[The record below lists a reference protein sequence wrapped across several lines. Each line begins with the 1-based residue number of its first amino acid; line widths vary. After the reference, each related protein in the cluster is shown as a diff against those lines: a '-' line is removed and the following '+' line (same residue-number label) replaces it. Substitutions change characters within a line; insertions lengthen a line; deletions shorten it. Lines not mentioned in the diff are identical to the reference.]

1 MIIDT
6 LTILNIC
13 DDIESKTEWIAD
25 HENKRLVRVQ
35 MIEGMKSA
43 LIEVADN
50 KQEVLR
56 IINKIVRTKTIY
68 NP

>member
-1 MIIDT
+1 
-6 LTILNIC
+6 
-13 DDIESKTEWIAD
+13 
-25 HENKRLVRVQ
+25 

-43 LIEVADN
+43 LIEVEDN